1 MTNIYIHSCKIYFV
15 RFFIIILHL
24 VRFYIGMLSNFL
36 LVWSISPFEQH
47 IQYNRS
53 QSTMLIVYY
62 HFYWHY
68 YHTNELFTL
77 AYLLH
82 IYISYRRNQCHKS
95 IWTSSPRILC
105 VGIKFMCKNTLFVL
119 LYLLDNFNSFTE
131 SVYLTSRMPIKQ
143 I

>member
-1 MTNIYIHSCKIYFV
+1 MKVFPKKSGRHIIEFIFLTLKSFVDKALVSLNFSTN
-15 RFFIIILHL
+15 LEQL
-24 VRFYIGMLSNFL
+24 T
-36 LVWSISPFEQH
+36 VWKV
-47 IQYNRS
+47 

-62 HFYWHY
+62 HLYWHY

-95 IWTSSPRILC
+95 IWTSSPRIIC
-105 VGIKFMCKNTLFVL
+105 VGIKFMCKNTLFFL
-119 LYLLDNFNSFTE
+119 PYLLDKFNSSTE

>member
-1 MTNIYIHSCKIYFV
+1 MHDFV
-15 RFFIIILHL
+15 RFYF
-24 VRFYIGMLSNFL
+24 GMLSKFSNL
-36 LVWSISPFEQH
+36 LQLISPFDQN

-105 VGIKFMCKNTLFVL
+105 VGIKFMCKNTLFFL
-119 LYLLDNFNSFTE
+119 PYLLDNFNSLTE